1 MSIDRT
7 KYSPNKYKT
16 KGASD
21 TDSYFNVNLESEE
34 KLLPP
39 GKINHIVNIGDV
51 FNNERE
57 ESKRYR
63 FVGTLLPVFSNVL
76 FNISGDKGPSS
87 FGNFMFDP
95 DNPIYVD
102 SLQNGVNHDDSY
114 GWETFDGFIF
124 KSDPFDN
131 QYVGRPTLTY
141 SESVSKHLME
151 VNGWFGFYDP
161 DFRKLGFCDFYDLE
175 PKRERFDLNS
185 NLQTRNWEFTITY
198 PYAHD
203 DQHHLVKDGLLI
215 TNAEARNLGGV
226 DMVVFGTAA
235 PHNLTVGD
243 TVRISDTSNSF
254 MDGDFTVESLG
265 LSNGDSKETFFVVNI
280 NPNNATLGP
289 LFTNGRMKRLY
300 YGYEVTYYLRKF
312 KKIKKYETQ
321 TQLNQTD
328 YEVYP
333 LAFSKNIYDDQNY
346 QIVIND
352 DIDVDGL
359 TDNLG
364 RPLSEIYLTM
374 LKTKT
379 GNMFTRVQSGF
390 DFDNY
395 YGNVITT
402 TNEGR
407 DVSNIRK
414 IHTISLPLAP
424 FESHTPVE
432 DNVLITN
439 NDFYGDICE
448 YSKYEVKETILQQIP
463 HRFNTLDRETTSIKQ
478 ITDGSIKGVRAE
490 GYLYQPHYRV
500 KIREY
505 SNYVEQGDSSTVGIP
520 EYAENLNDGRY
531 LWRDLL
537 SIGYNDG
544 QEETLDYPFVNGVH
558 YLYDNFCI
566 VTRRQDPFG
575 NFGLLYTESYP
586 RDIYGD
592 GLTDKFVTKRADDE
606 C

>member
-1 MSIDRT
+1 MSTDRT
-7 KYSPNKYKT
+7 KYNPNKYKT

-21 TDSYFNVNLESEE
+21 TDTYFNINLESEE

-51 FNNERE
+51 FDKERE
-57 ESKRYR
+57 ECKKYR

-87 FGNFMFDP
+87 FGNFIFNP
-95 DNPIYVD
+95 DNPTYVS

-124 KSDPFDN
+124 KNDAFNNDF
-131 QYVGRPTLTY
+131 VGQANLTY
-141 SESVSKHLME
+141 TQSVNKNLVE
-151 VNGWFGFYDP
+151 LNGWFGFYDP
-161 DFRKLGFCDFYDLE
+161 DFRKLGLCDFYDLE

-185 NLQTRNWEFTITY
+185 NLKDRNWELTITY

-203 DQHHLVKDGLLI
+203 EQHHLVNGGLLI
-215 TNAEARNLGGV
+215 TNAEVRILGGV
-226 DMVVFGTAA
+226 NMVVFGTAA
-235 PHNLTVGD
+235 PHNLVIGD
-243 TVRISDTSNSF
+243 TVRLSNMSNSA
-254 MDGDFTVESLG
+254 MEGDFTVESVG
-265 LSNGDSKETFFVVNI
+265 LSNGDSKSTQFVVNV
-280 NPNNATLGP
+280 NANNATLGP

-300 YGYEVTYYLRKF
+300 YGKEVKYYIRKF
-312 KKIKKYETQ
+312 KKIKKFETQ
-321 TQLNQTD
+321 NELTQFD

-333 LAFSKNIYDDQNY
+333 LSFSNNIYNDQNY
-346 QIVIND
+346 QIVIKD
-352 DIDVDGL
+352 DIDITDL
-359 TDNLG
+359 KDNLG
-364 RPLSEIYLTM
+364 RPLSEMYLTM
-374 LKTKT
+374 IKTKSV
-379 GNMFTRVQSGF
+379 NMFTKVQSGF
-390 DFDNY
+390 DFENY

-402 TNEGR
+402 TNDGR

-414 IHTISLPLAP
+414 IHTLSLPLAP
-424 FESHTPVE
+424 FESHVPLE
-432 DNVLITN
+432 SNVLISN

-448 YSKYEVKETILQQIP
+448 YSEYEVKETILQP
-463 HRFNTLDRETTSIKQ
+463 VMHRFNTVDRETTISKQ
-478 ITDGSIKGVRAE
+478 ITNGVIKGVRPE
-490 GYLYQPHYRV
+490 GYLYQPHYQI

-505 SNYVEQGDSSTVGIP
+505 SNYVEQGDASTVNIP

-537 SIGYNDG
+537 TIGYNDG
-544 QEETLDYPFVNGVH
+544 QEETLNYPFLNGVH
-558 YLYDNFCI
+558 YLYNNFCI

-592 GLTDKFVTKRADDE
+592 GLTDKFVVKRADDE